1 MNETVCPSTQKFP
14 LPSNELLPVSQITL
28 ANTEA
33 DGNKNCNSILD
44 PIVESDMVETV
55 RAEISSALQDDTSKR
70 GRKVLASK
78 VGAKAG
84 SFKAGEVGVATGTNR
99 VSRANNDELIGK
111 LVAFLSRFNNQTG
124 GEGTNVPVK
133 GLLVTVNVLVVTLKR
148 TLIC

>member
-1 MNETVCPSTQKFP
+1 VNETVCPSTQKFP

-70 GRKVLASK
+70 GRKVLGSK

-99 VSRANNDELIGK
+99 VSRLIMMTS
-111 LVAFLSRFNNQTG
+111 LENWWLFYLDSTIRL
-124 GEGTNVPVK
+124 EVK
-133 GLLVTVNVLVVTLKR
+133 GQMYQ
-148 TLIC
+148 

>member
-55 RAEISSALQDDTSKR
+55 RPSM
-70 GRKVLASK
+70 
-78 VGAKAG
+78 
-84 SFKAGEVGVATGTNR
+84 
-99 VSRANNDELIGK
+99 
-111 LVAFLSRFNNQTG
+111 
-124 GEGTNVPVK
+124 
-133 GLLVTVNVLVVTLKR
+133 LKFPPPYKMIP
-148 TLIC
+148 LNAVEKY